1 MNADGFLERTNSL
14 TAGIIG
20 AAQRVSSEL
29 GCGFLEKVYENALR
43 VELGRRRYFVEQQKS
58 IDVLYRGEIV
68 GQYLADLVVE
78 GMIVVELKAASGI
91 DRIHEAQCMNYL
103 RATGHRTCLLLNF
116 GRPRLEVR
124 RIVLGLQ

>member
-14 TAGIIG
+14 TAAIIG
-20 AAQRVSSEL
+20 AAQRVSTAL

-43 VELGRRRYFVEQQKS
+43 VELGHRRYFVEQQKA
-58 IDVLYRGEIV
+58 IDVRYRGTIV
-68 GQYLADLVVE
+68 GQYVADLVVE
-78 GMIVVELKAASGI
+78 RTIVVELKAASAI

-116 GRPRLEVR
+116 GRPRLDVR